1 MAVVA
6 IRVPSVEALFDAW
19 SPEPLERRPLGDEAR
34 TRIVDGWIEA
44 TKRKHHPD
52 GLTLTF
58 PAGERAEGLEESIL
72 AAIRHDME
80 EMRVDAK
87 RHWIR
92 RAIAPRESRIGFLVF
107 LVAIVIAGLIDRESR
122 IGFLVFLVAIV
133 IAGLI
138 DYGSDEGSL
147 STMLSQTFVV
157 LAWVAL
163 WGPAYRLMTSASWRL
178 GRRSF
183 AELAETEI
191 EIRWA

>member
-19 SPEPLERRPLGDEAR
+19 SPEPLEQRPLSDEAR
-34 TRIVDGWIEA
+34 QRIVDAWSEA
-44 TKRKHHPD
+44 SRHKGHPER
-52 GLTLTF
+52 LALTF
-58 PAGERAEGLEESIL
+58 PAGERSEGLEATIR

-92 RAIAPRESRIGFLVF
+92 RAFAPRESRIGFGIF
-107 LVAIVIAGLIDRESR
+107 IVALSIS
-122 IGFLVFLVAIV
+122 
-133 IAGLI
+133 GLI

-147 STMLSQTFVV
+147 NTLLSQTLVV

-163 WGPAYRLMTSASWRL
+163 WAPAFRLMTAASYRL

-183 AELAETEI
+183 AELAATEI
-191 EIRWA
+191 EIHWA

>member
-34 TRIVDGWIEA
+34 QRIVDTWIEA
-44 TKRKHHPD
+44 SKRKRHPD
-52 GLTLTF
+52 GLSLTL
-58 PAGERAEGLEESIL
+58 PAAERSEGLEAAIL
-72 AAIRHDME
+72 ASIRHDME

-87 RHWIR
+87 HHWIR
-92 RAIAPRESRIGFLVF
+92 RAMVPRESRIGFAIF
-107 LVAIVIAGLIDRESR
+107 AVALLIS
-122 IGFLVFLVAIV
+122 
-133 IAGLI
+133 GLI
-138 DYGSDEGSL
+138 DYGADEGSL
-147 STMLSQTFVV
+147 QTLLSQTFVV

-163 WGPAYRLMTSASWRL
+163 WAPAFRLMTAASYRL

-183 AELAETEI
+183 EQLAETEI

>member
-1 MAVVA
+1 MAAVA

-34 TRIVDGWIEA
+34 QRILDGWVEA
-44 TKRKHHPD
+44 SKGRRHPD
-52 GLTLTF
+52 GLSLTL
-58 PAGERAEGLEESIL
+58 PAAERSDGLEASIL
-72 AAIRHDME
+72 AAIRRDME

-92 RAIAPRESRIGFLVF
+92 RAFAFRESRIGL
-107 LVAIVIAGLIDRESR
+107 LIFFFALFVSW
-122 IGFLVFLVAIV
+122 
-133 IAGLI
+133 LI
-138 DYGSDEGSL
+138 DYGAAEGSI
-147 STMLSQTFVV
+147 STVFSQTFVV

-163 WGPAYRLMTSASWRL
+163 WAPAFRLMTAASYRL

-183 AELAETEI
+183 EQIAAAEI

>member
-107 LVAIVIAGLIDRESR
+107 LVAIVIAGLID
-122 IGFLVFLVAIV
+122 
-133 IAGLI
+133 
-138 DYGSDEGSL
+138 YGSDEGSL